1 MSCVNLNGAQKS
13 GTGVTDVD
21 ADSSMISFSN
31 NGTTKFD
38 MLGDSTINTD
48 LLLAN
53 TKGLNFKD
61 AAGNTVPG
69 VTMDSG
75 DNLIIGDVNGN
86 LDAITIKTQ
95 NGQTMT
101 FQHGAA
107 PSLTILD
114 GAVDVPNGAFTVA
127 TDKFTV
133 TSAGHVTIGDGTAGV
148 DYAITIVGQNS
159 TGIVKWMEDEDYFQF
174 ADAVLLDLTLT
185 VSGTT
190 HSTGR
195 LSAGLL
201 GTDGTAHILTA
212 SAGTVAANANADE
225 GVFENSG
232 NTGISILAPDANVCS
247 VYFGTPS
254 DNLGAFF
261 QWDFTSKDFT
271 MGSHIAGGTLS
282 FSTDANVEA
291 MTIDASQDV
300 TVETGNLI
308 MPKTS
313 GVGIKVDTT
322 TPTFGWKDL
331 IGEIGTKNTGATKP
345 SFEAYN
351 GAVLAFRFSAGDE
364 EYLEFHMPHDY
375 VPGSDLYV
383 HVHWSQISTT
393 NTGGTLNFK
402 YTAVYASGYDADA
415 FTGTPI
421 AKTFT
426 SADAGT
432 TQYQH
437 HITEIQLSAT
447 TPTAGEQFDS
457 DDLEVDGL
465 ILMTMEMDANNLTDS
480 SSVTD
485 PFIHYVDIHYQT
497 TGVMG
502 TKDKN
507 TPFYT

>member
-148 DYAITIVGQNS
+148 DYTLTFNGETSDGVL
-159 TGIVKWMEDEDYFQF
+159 TWMEDEDYFQF

-261 QWDFTSKDFT
+261 QWDYSGTAFT
-271 MGSHIAGGTLS
+271 MGSHIAGGTLR
-282 FSTDANVEA
+282 FSTAINQTA
-291 MTIDASQDV
+291 LTIDASQD
-300 TVETGNLI
+300 TTIHKNLTIGDGTAATDFTLTFNGETSDGVIQWMEDEDAFYFQDN
-308 MPKTS
+308 
-313 GVGIKVDTT
+313 VGI
-322 TPTFGWKDL
+322 G
-331 IGEIGTKNTGATKP
+331 
-345 SFEAYN
+345 
-351 GAVLAFRFSAGDE
+351 
-364 EYLEFHMPHDY
+364 
-375 VPGSDLYV
+375 
-383 HVHWSQISTT
+383 
-393 NTGGTLNFK
+393 
-402 YTAVYASGYDADA
+402 
-415 FTGTPI
+415 TGTPETTLGLTIDQGAADDIILSLKSSDVAHGITDI
-421 AKTFT
+421 AETDTYGMFKK
-426 SADAGT
+426 
-432 TQYQH
+432 
-437 HITEIQLSAT
+437 ESAT
-447 TPTAGEQFDS
+447 LGG
-457 DDLEVDGL
+457 LEMSGLAEIDGVGVR
-465 ILMTMEMDANNLTDS
+465 INAYADR
-480 SSVTD
+480 
-485 PFIHYVDIHYQT
+485 
-497 TGVMG
+497 TGS
-502 TKDKN
+502 
-507 TPFYT
+507 